1 MLYNSPDTYT
11 PSAKASQQQRPLKRL
26 ASAASPGLHRRQQP
40 PSPVQPPALL
50 PSELYGALLHYHLHH
65 QHMLTNQELFMH
77 NHHHNSAANP
87 SMASLQL
94 MQRQMAFAAQQLIA
108 GNESSSPPQSKCG
121 LNSPA
126 LSTGSSHSAS
136 TDSTSSLSQR
146 NPGHSI
152 EGLLSLGGGHKR
164 PYLKFSMDSI
174 LGTADD
180 ASSHAS
186 HKKLRTTHPDAAL
199 SSPKEQPAKDAER
212 IQLNYSFL
220 NQVVAGQRANTAS
233 SGYQGGE
240 AVSQQQQL
248 AAASAV
254 SGSKN
259 NQQQA
264 QFPAGMGKSRFLLLV
279 CLHHPYVAMFAEGQL
294 AD

>member
-1 MLYNSPDTYT
+1 MLYNSPDTYP
-11 PSAKASQQQRPLKRL
+11 PSAKASQQRPLKRL

-50 PSELYGALLHYHLHH
+50 PSELYGALLHYHLQH
-65 QHMLTNQELFMH
+65 QHMLTNQDLFMH
-77 NHHHNSAANP
+77 NHHHQNSAANP

-108 GNESSSPPQSKCG
+108 SNESSPPQGKCG

-126 LSTGSSHSAS
+126 LSTGSCHSAS
-136 TDSTSSLSQR
+136 TDSASSQR
-146 NPGHSI
+146 GHSI
-152 EGLLSLGGGHKR
+152 EGLLSVGGGHKR

-174 LGTADD
+174 LGTGDN
-180 ASSHAS
+180 ASSHTS
-186 HKKLRTTHPDAAL
+186 HKKLRTTDPGAL
-199 SSPKEQPAKDAER
+199 SSPKEQPAKEAER

-220 NQVVAGQRANTAS
+220 SQVVAGQRANTAS

-279 CLHHPYVAMFAEGQL
+279 CLHRPYVAMLAEGQL